1 MNVHAYVSAACCILA
16 TLRCTQQYHRK
27 EMLPTYYG
35 TTHHVLI
42 QAFSMYQ
49 CVTYEEMPESDEWYQ
64 RLGDVDK
71 EKLGFESYSYL
82 LADVQQYCVQDAT
95 GKGIEP
101 ADPEIKQLGI
111 VVLALFCGAVPLLY
125 LVLLMLAR
133 KPITD
138 SMFEAT
144 KLSTALSFLY
154 QVATLTLAP

>member
-1 MNVHAYVSAACCILA
+1 MCMRMYRLRAVYLPHSDVHSSTITYE
-16 TLRCTQQYHRK
+16 
-27 EMLPTYYG
+27 EMLPTHYG
-35 TTHHVLI
+35 TTHHV

-49 CVTYEEMPESDEWYQ
+49 CVTYVEMPESDEWYQ
-64 RLGDVDK
+64 RQGDVDK
-71 EKLGFESYSYL
+71 EKLGFKSYSYL

-111 VVLALFCGAVPLLY
+111 VVLALFCGGVPLLY

-154 QVATLTLAP
+154 QACG